1 MLYYQPIISLETDDI
16 LGFEALIRW
25 THQSRGVIRP
35 DEFIPYAEKNG
46 LIGLI
51 DHYVLKQSIEQIRVW
66 RHDHSIPF
74 YVSVNVS
81 GLAFSEPDFAS
92 AVIRTLAEAQVPA
105 AYLAIE
111 ITERALIENIEQ
123 ARLCLKQLRQHGV
136 KVLLDDFGTGYS
148 SLSYLNEFK
157 LDVLKIDR
165 SFIANMRPRIQDNP
179 VVNTV
184 IALAKTLNLKV
195 VAEGIE
201 TSLQRQLLKE
211 LGCDAGQGYWFAK
224 ALPAADAIKW
234 LR

>member
-1 MLYYQPIISLETDDI
+1 MLHYQPIISLDTDDT

-25 THQSRGVIRP
+25 THQSRGAITP

-51 DHYVLKQSIEQIRVW
+51 DHYVLRQSIEQIRLW
-66 RHDHSIPF
+66 RQNYAMPF

-81 GLAFSEPDFAS
+81 GLAFSEPYFAA
-92 AVIRTLAEAQVPA
+92 AVIQKLAEADVPA
-105 AYLAIE
+105 RYLAIE

-123 ARLCLKQLRQHGV
+123 ARLCLKQLRQPGV

-165 SFIANMRPRIQDNP
+165 SFIANMKPRIQDNP

-184 IALAKTLNLKV
+184 IALANQFKLEIGLFLIRIV
-195 VAEGIE
+195 V
-201 TSLQRQLLKE
+201 
-211 LGCDAGQGYWFAK
+211 
-224 ALPAADAIKW
+224 
-234 LR
+234 

>member
-1 MLYYQPIISLETDDI
+1 MIT
-16 LGFEALIRW
+16 
-25 THQSRGVIRP
+25 P
-35 DEFIPYAEKNG
+35 DEFIPFAEKNG

-51 DHYVLKQSIEQIRVW
+51 DHYVLKHSIEQIRQW
-66 RHDHSIPF
+66 KQKYTKPF

-81 GLAFSEPDFAS
+81 GLAFSEPDFAIS
-92 AVIRTLAEAQVPA
+92 VIQKLTQAGVPA
-105 AYLAIE
+105 SYLAIE

-165 SFIANMRPRIQDNP
+165 SFIANMKPHIQDNP

-195 VAEGIE
+195 VAEGVE
-201 TSLQRQLLKE
+201 TSLQQQLLKE

-224 ALPAADAIKW
+224 ALPSADAVKW